1 MPPRSDADSEFD
13 AMLSAAALA
22 ASPLPPSS
30 SPGPNSP
37 DGGNINSRKRQR
49 VDGADGPG
57 PDSDN
62 EEEDDELPIQLTANK
77 NVLGF
82 AKQYATH
89 KCLRPSQVAEVEAF
103 AVDPIVTRQIKLFA
117 TLLGVGN
124 CVDTIRTAAPDF
136 KLSSSTDKNLHQL
149 AIGILVSPLLRAYKG
164 SLPTKHLLNIVKKK
178 RFDLPAGIELISS
191 DWAVVKTRAEY
202 HLTQG
207 RAVFKKLLKA
217 SVADNPKNHPNI
229 FALGQRF
236 VKDTD
241 STLTTPLCAQIT
253 LMRKYFLLH
262 PGDLFWDK
270 LDDRLAWMRENSGG
284 DTNKQTKMF
293 KVVLDDD
300 RNKHGNKAD
309 YSMLDDAV
317 VDEWQS
323 EVDTVVGTAA

>member
-30 SPGPNSP
+30 SPGPE
-37 DGGNINSRKRQR
+37 GGNINSRK
-49 VDGADGPG
+49 
-57 PDSDN
+57 S
-62 EEEDDELPIQLTANK
+62 NK

-89 KCLRPSQVAEVEAF
+89 KRLHPSQVAEVEAF
-103 AVDPIVTRQIKLFA
+103 AADPIATCQIKLFA

-149 AIGILVSPLLRAYKG
+149 GIGILVSPLIGAYKG

-178 RFDLPAGIELISS
+178 CFDLPSGIELISS
-191 DWAVVKTRAEY
+191 DWAVVKTHAEY
-202 HLTQG
+202 YSTQG
-207 RAVFKKLLKA
+207 RAAFKKLLKA
-217 SVADNPKNHPNI
+217 SIADKDPKKNPNI
-229 FALGQRF
+229 FILGQRF

-241 STLTTPLCAQIT
+241 STLTTPLCARIA

-262 PGDLFWDK
+262 PGDLFWDE
-270 LDDRLAWMRENSGG
+270 LDGRLAWMQQNSGG

-300 RNKHGNKAD
+300 RNKHGNLAD
-309 YSMLDDAV
+309 YSMPDDSV
-317 VDEWQS
+317 IDEWQS
-323 EVDTVVGTAA
+323 KVDIVVGAPA

>member
-1 MPPRSDADSEFD
+1 
-13 AMLSAAALA
+13 MLSAAALA

-30 SPGPNSP
+30 SPGPNGP
-37 DGGNINSRKRQR
+37 DGGNINSRKRR
-49 VDGADGPG
+49 RIDGADGP
-57 PDSDN
+57 DSNN

-82 AKQYATH
+82 TKQYATH
-89 KCLRPSQVAEVEAF
+89 KRLRPSQVAEVVAF
-103 AVDPIVTRQIKLFA
+103 AADPIVTRQIKLFA
-117 TLLGVGN
+117 ILLGVGN
-124 CVDTIRTAAPDF
+124 CVDTIRSAAPDF
-136 KLSSSTDKNLHQL
+136 KLSLSTDKNLHQL
-149 AIGILVSPLLRAYKG
+149 AIGILVSPLLGAYKG

-178 RFDLPAGIELISS
+178 CFDLPAGIELISS

-207 RAVFKKLLKA
+207 RAAFKKLLKA
-217 SVADNPKNHPNI
+217 SVSDKDPKNHPNI

-241 STLTTPLCAQIT
+241 STLTTPLCARIA
-253 LMRKYFLLH
+253 LML
-262 PGDLFWDK
+262 PA
-270 LDDRLAWMRENSGG
+270 LAWTRENSGG

-309 YSMLDDAV
+309 YSMPDDAV

-323 EVDTVVGTAA
+323 EVDTVVGAAA